1 MVISLSV
8 SYFFP
13 EVSVGDG
20 RNEGEKRKEKKGKE
34 KKRIKTNIGG
44 GGGVDTLGSLYCFY
58 TPLYCSTYRF

>member
-20 RNEGEKRKEKKGKE
+20 RNEGEKNKRKERKRKEKRE
-34 KKRIKTNIGG
+34 KKRKEMRRSIHS
-44 GGGVDTLGSLYCFY
+44 VVS
-58 TPLYCSTYRF
+58 